1 MKTLDKLKRKGL
13 IFDYSL
19 LDIKHSLFPTLV
31 VLIELNNRKYY
42 ISIEKISHELLNDD
56 LLLETIIT
64 NKVLDTIKKVLRGV

>member
-13 IFDYSL
+13 ISDYSL
-19 LDIKHSLFPTLV
+19 LDTNYSLFPNLV
-31 VLIELNNRKYY
+31 VFIELNNRKYY
-42 ISIEKISHELLNDD
+42 ISIEKFSYDLLNDD